1 VGKVA
6 QLFRAFLNEVCVL
19 PVPVPNRYMAY
30 VENSSESPSRYMIAV
45 HSKAKMNQDFLQV
58 SVAFPQVLGCLDG
71 SPLASGSRS
80 RQKYVERRAGP
91 S

>member
-19 PVPVPNRYMAY
+19 PVPVPN
-30 VENSSESPSRYMIAV
+30 RYMIAV